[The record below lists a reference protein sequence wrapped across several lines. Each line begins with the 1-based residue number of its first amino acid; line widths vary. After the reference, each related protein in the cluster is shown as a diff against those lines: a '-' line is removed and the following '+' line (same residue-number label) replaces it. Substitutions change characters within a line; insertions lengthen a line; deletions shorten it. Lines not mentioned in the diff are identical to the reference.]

1 MMNISKPIPGTFLH
15 HEPPQEVV
23 DTWKVIV
30 TEAEAQIRRDKLLTA
45 NVLKFF
51 NVLAPLEGTDHL
63 KEIFF
68 EENTI
73 DVPENP
79 KPPTKEISELKF
91 DSTNKKGNDKGKKVL
106 KPSENDKMT
115 EEPTGKKTC

>member
-1 MMNISKPIPGTFLH
+1 M
-15 HEPPQEVV
+15 
-23 DTWKVIV
+23 
-30 TEAEAQIRRDKLLTA
+30 TEAEAQDSQNTLLAT